1 MQSMAVD
8 WGGWQ
13 ACIYTILKKKKKI
26 KIKKRNKKMHG
37 SGSGGGHA

>member
-13 ACIYTILKKKKKI
+13 ARIYTILKKKKKI
-26 KIKKRNKKMHG
+26 QIKKRNKKMHG